1 MNLITSDIT
10 RSNLNISSTLINKS
24 HNSPIPNVGK
34 STLFNRL
41 TKTRKAIVSEE
52 AGTTR
57 DRQYGKCEWCGSEFS
72 VVDTGGWVVNSD
84 DIFEEEIRKQVMIAT
99 EEADLVLFLVDIVNG
114 LTDLDEDVAMILRR
128 SNIPVIL
135 VANKADNFN
144 QYFDAA
150 EFYKLGLG
158 DPFCTSAATG
168 SGTGDLLDLVVE
180 KLKGKKETEQEEGI
194 PRFAVVGRPNA
205 GKSSL
210 INAFIGEDRHIV
222 TDIAGTTRDSIY
234 TRFDKFGFDF
244 YLVDT
249 AGIRRK
255 NKVTEDLEFYS
266 VMRSIRAIENS
277 DVCILMI
284 DATRGIEAQ
293 DMNIFQLIQ
302 KNNKSLVVAVN
313 KWDLVT
319 DKSQKAIDTFRNA
332 IKERMAPFTDFP
344 IIFVSALTKQRIF
357 RVLETAKQVYLN
369 RTARVGTS
377 KLNEVMLPLIEAF
390 PPPSVKGKYIKIK
403 YCMQIPDTQIPS
415 FVFYANLPQYVKE
428 PYRRFLENKI
438 RENWQM
444 TGCPINIFIRQ
455 K

>member
-1 MNLITSDIT
+1 MGNLVAIVG
-10 RSNLNISSTLINKS
+10 R
-24 HNSPIPNVGK
+24 PNVGK

-41 TKTRKAIVSEE
+41 TKTRHAIVSDV

-57 DRQYGKCEWCGSEFS
+57 DRQYGKCEWGGKEFS

-84 DIFEEEIRKQVMIAT
+84 DIFEDAIRRQVTIAT
-99 EEADLVLFLVDIVNG
+99 EEADLVLFLVDVKTG
-114 LTDLDEDVAMILRR
+114 VTDLDADVAHILRR
-128 SNIPVIL
+128 TKLPVIL
-135 VANKADNFN
+135 VCNKTDSNELQYYSAD
-144 QYFDAA
+144 
-150 EFYKLGLG
+150 FYRLGLG
-158 DPFCTSAATG
+158 DPFCISAVSG
-168 SGTGDLLDLVVE
+168 SGTGDLLDKVLAE
-180 KLKGKKETEQEEGI
+180 LPEETADGSEDGI

-210 INAFIGEDRHIV
+210 INAFIGEERHIV

-234 TRFDKFGFDF
+234 TRYNKFGFDF

-255 NKVTEDLEFYS
+255 NKVSEDLEFYS

-302 KNNKSLVVAVN
+302 KNNKSLVVVVN
-313 KWDLVT
+313 KWDLVAE
-319 DKSQKAIDTFRNA
+319 KSQAAISTFENA
-332 IKERMAPFTDFP
+332 IRQRMAPFTDFP
-344 IIFVSALTKQRIF
+344 IVFASAVTKQRIF
-357 RVLETAKQVYLN
+357 KVLETAKQVYQN
-369 RTARVGTS
+369 RKVRIGTS
-377 KLNEVMLPLIEAF
+377 KLNEVMLPIIEAT
-390 PPPSVKGKYIKIK
+390 PPQSIKGKYIKIK
-403 YCMQIPDTQIPS
+403 YCTQIPDTQIPT

-428 PYRRFLENKI
+428 QYRRFLENKM
-438 RENWQM
+438 REHWVL
-444 TGCPINIFIRQ
+444 TGTPINVFVRQ